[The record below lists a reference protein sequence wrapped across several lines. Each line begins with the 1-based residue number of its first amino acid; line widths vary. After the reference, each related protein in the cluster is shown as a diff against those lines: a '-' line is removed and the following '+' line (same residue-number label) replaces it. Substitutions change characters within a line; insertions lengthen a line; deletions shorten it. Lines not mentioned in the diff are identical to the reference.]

1 MSGRPFRRTAMPCA
15 RDRWAYAVV
24 VVSLALAAFVL
35 SCVGS
40 PPGEG
45 ARRAGPAFTGPVFS
59 GAATAGASVVAAR
72 ADHAEHDPCEEG
84 PGHDCHSSDPRAVL
98 GHAPL
103 PGADHSTVPWQPA
116 TGPAVS
122 ALDPARAPGR
132 ARPPDLHVLQLL
144 RV

>member
-15 RDRWAYAVV
+15 RGWTHAVV

-35 SCVGS
+35 SCVS
-40 PPGEG
+40 PPPGEG
-45 ARRAGPAFTGPVFS
+45 SRRTGPPFTGPVFTTT
-59 GAATAGASVVAAR
+59 AAEASVVAAR
-72 ADHAEHDPCEEG
+72 NQHADHDPCEEG
-84 PGHDCHSSDPRAVL
+84 PGHDCHASDPQAVL

-103 PGADHSTVPWQPA
+103 PGADHSTVPWQPGA
-116 TGPAVS
+116 VPAVS
-122 ALDPARAPGR
+122 ALGPGRAPGR